1 MGILLSSMT
10 FLKSTA
16 SNNAPSP
23 ISLNRSKIRSL
34 FRKGGAGNASAFVQA
49 TSYYLDLLS
58 EYFYLLGYTEAG
70 DRLFE
75 IEATL
80 FECWRY
86 APYIRRVSDFERFL
100 EIQLEKRS
108 KDRFLD
114 LPEPHA
120 HLNDLNHQQRF
131 LLVARVYQGWTYRS
145 LHLATRIK
153 KPDLGQALSD
163 LKCLVT
169 GFKPQLLK
177 TQEQALVI
185 QLSQLMEG
193 ELKTRDARALEK
205 DLAKH
210 FHVLQFKAQW
220 LGYRCELAELKIQM
234 TIDPKQLGEF
244 KDGLNDKLK
253 DLPTERPKFKES
265 VLNQISFMRA
275 HSNLGTVK

>member
-1 MGILLSSMT
+1 MT

-16 SNNAPSP
+16 SNSAASP

-49 TSYYLDLLS
+49 TSYYLDLIS
-58 EYFYLLGYTEAG
+58 EYFYLLGYTEPSG
-70 DRLFE
+70 RLSE

-100 EIQLEKRS
+100 EIQLEKRN

-114 LPEPHA
+114 MPEPHA
-120 HLNDLNHQQRF
+120 HLNHLHHQQRF

-177 TQEQALVI
+177 TQEQVLVI
-185 QLSQLMEG
+185 RLSQLMEG
-193 ELKTRDARALEK
+193 ELKTRNARALEK

-210 FHVLQFKAQW
+210 FHVLQFKALW
-220 LGYRCELAELKIQM
+220 LGYRCELAELKVKM
-234 TIDPKQLGEF
+234 SIDPEQLEKF
-244 KDGLNDKLK
+244 KNSLNDKLK
-253 DLPTERPKFKES
+253 SLPVERPKFRES
-265 VLNQISFMRA
+265 VLNQISFMRV
-275 HSNLGTVK
+275 HSS